1 MSVHNFT
8 FYDVIKRN
16 AKCFRNYPAWKEG
29 SNNSTV
35 TFGEFKDMV
44 DRLAAGLQKAGL
56 QKGERICVL
65 GRNSFEYFLIYGAA
79 SVLGGIVLAIN
90 WRLSADE
97 VMHNVV
103 DGSPRFVFIDREFD
117 DLVKGVKD
125 NLPSVEHY
133 YDLGGKRGSFSNFRE
148 VLESGHESSPVEVYP
163 DDGFYM
169 MHTAAVTGRPV
180 GALLSHGN
188 LLYSTTQLSC
198 LFNLSPKDA
207 CITILPL
214 FHMAGLWVAMTA
226 FHAGSP
232 IVNIPK
238 FEAEQV
244 VQLIEKEKI
253 SYLFSFTPI
262 LSSILEQQEKL
273 NADISS
279 LKRVLGLE
287 SHEAIDR
294 YVKLTDGRFYT
305 GYGQTEVSSFVAMGP
320 HNEEH
325 GFVGRTVPLAD
336 VRVVDENDQE
346 LPPGKVGEIAVKGPM
361 VFKGYWNRTG
371 LNEKKF
377 RGGWYHTGDMG
388 RFDDEGALWYVGRKA
403 EKDLIKVGGENVYPA
418 EIEETILLHPVIDKV
433 VVFGVPDSKWGE
445 AIKAVCQIKEGQSL
459 GAQELIDFVAQR
471 IARYK
476 KPHHVVFVEA
486 LPLLNDGSADRTK
499 VKVQYRSGQ

>member
-1 MSVHNFT
+1 
-8 FYDVIKRN
+8 
-16 AKCFRNYPAWKEG
+16 
-29 SNNSTV
+29 V

-44 DRLAAGLQKAGL
+44 DRLATGLQKAGL
-56 QKGERICVL
+56 QRGDRICVL

-97 VMHNVV
+97 IMHNVI
-103 DGSPRFVFIDREFD
+103 DASPRFFFIDREFE
-117 DLVKGVKD
+117 DLVKGIKD
-125 NLPSVEHY
+125 SLPSVERY
-133 YDLGGKRGSFSNFRE
+133 YSLSGKGGSFSNFRQL
-148 VLESGHESSPVEVYP
+148 LENGKDFIPAKVSP
-163 DDGFYM
+163 DDGLYI
-169 MHTAAVTGRPV
+169 MHTAAVTGQPM
-180 GALLSHGN
+180 GALVSQGN

-214 FHMAGLWVAMTA
+214 FHTAGLWVAMTA
-226 FHAGSP
+226 FHAGAL

-253 SYLFSFTPI
+253 SYFFSFSPI
-262 LSSILEQQEKL
+262 LTSILEQQEKV

-279 LKRVLGLE
+279 LRRVLGLE

-294 YVKLTDGRFYT
+294 YQELTNGMFFP
-305 GYGQTEVSSFVAMGP
+305 GYGQTEVCSFVTMGQY
-320 HNEEH
+320 NGKQ
-325 GFVGRTVPLAD
+325 GFAGRPVPLAD

-346 LPPGKVGEIAVKGPM
+346 LPPGKVGEIVAKGPM
-361 VFKGYWNRTG
+361 VFKGYWNRAG

-377 RGGWYHTGDMG
+377 RGSWYHTGDMG
-388 RFDDEGALWYVGRKA
+388 RFDEQGSLWYVGRKA
-403 EKDLIKVGGENVYPA
+403 EKDLIKSGGENVYPV
-418 EIEETILLHPVIDKV
+418 EVEETILQHPAVAKA
-433 VVFGVPDSKWGE
+433 VVFGLPDPKWGE
-445 AIKAVCQIKEGQSL
+445 TIKAVCQLKEGQSL
-459 GAQELIDFVAQR
+459 EAQDLIDFVAQR

-499 VKVQYRSGQ
+499 VKVQYGSG